1 MAAGIPS
8 NDYAREKT
16 GFIRERADRAEPNTA
31 WHQSLFAHD
40 RYGGVVTLLAR
51 IDRFNGRH
59 PWSHNDFYGGWVV
72 QSVRSSEARDVLDV
86 GCGTGNLIDRL
97 RAHIDRVTGIEP
109 DSATARVA
117 AARFAGNDSVVIE
130 QVRFDQFRSPRQWDA
145 ITLVATLHHLPLV
158 DTLRELDRLLSPGG
172 RLVVI
177 GCFRNAGLID
187 YATGFVASVANLI
200 MGKIKHPQPSDQ
212 LPIEMTAPTAAPRE
226 TIAEIRCAAA
236 EYLPGARIR
245 RRLFWRYSLV
255 YDKAAS
261 AADQRG
267 TTPVPSDQQKRHR

>member
-1 MAAGIPS
+1 M
-8 NDYAREKT
+8 
-16 GFIRERADRAEPNTA
+16 
-31 WHQSLFAHD
+31 
-40 RYGGVVTLLAR
+40 TLLSR
-51 IDRFNGRH
+51 IDRFNERR

-72 QSVRSSEARDVLDV
+72 HQVRSSDARDVLDI
-86 GCGTGNLIDRL
+86 GCGTGNLVDRL
-97 RAHIDRVTGIEP
+97 RAHVDRVTGIEP

-117 AARFAGNDSVVIE
+117 AARFAGDDSVLIE
-130 QVRFDQFRSPRQWDA
+130 QLRFDQLRSPRQWEA

-177 GCFRNAGLID
+177 GCFRDAGPID
-187 YATGFVASVANLI
+187 YATGAVASVANLI
-200 MGKIKHPQPSDQ
+200 VGKIKHPRPSDQ

-226 TIAEIRCAAA
+226 TLTEIRCAAA

-255 YDKAAS
+255 YDKAAVT
-261 AADQRG
+261 ADQRG
-267 TTPVPSDQQKRHR
+267 TETH